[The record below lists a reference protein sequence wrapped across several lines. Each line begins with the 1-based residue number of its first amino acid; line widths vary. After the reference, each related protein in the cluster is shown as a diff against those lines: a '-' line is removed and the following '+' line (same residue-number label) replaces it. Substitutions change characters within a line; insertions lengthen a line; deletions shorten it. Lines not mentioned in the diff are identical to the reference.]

1 MAKKKVMRPAGKAN
15 WFPILLTLVGLWFLA
30 AELGW
35 LTTYGLTLWPI
46 VITVVGLKFWF
57 GK

>member
-1 MAKKKVMRPAGKAN
+1 MAKKRVMPAGKAN
-15 WFPILLTLVGLWFLA
+15 WFPILLTLVGLWFLVA
-30 AELGW
+30 DLGW

-46 VITVVGLKFWF
+46 VITLVGLKFWF